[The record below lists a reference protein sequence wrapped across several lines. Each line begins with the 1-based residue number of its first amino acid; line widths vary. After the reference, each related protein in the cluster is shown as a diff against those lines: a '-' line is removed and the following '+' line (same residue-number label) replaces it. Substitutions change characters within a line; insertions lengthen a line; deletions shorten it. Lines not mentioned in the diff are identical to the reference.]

1 MLYDCLVSCW
11 AQEYINRPS
20 AEELTKHMVPENLSI
35 VNSYNLGDI
44 QVTDVLVVTAEDGGA
59 SLWIASNL
67 FGGDSFIE
75 ENVLSVYAVVDSESG
90 PSFKMDVSC
99 YNFVCPIIKN
109 SKHGVK
115 FLKYVQGYE

>member
-20 AEELTKHMVPENLSI
+20 AEELTKNMVPENLSI

-44 QVTDVLVVTAEDGGA
+44 QVTDVLVVTAEDGSA

-67 FGGDSFIE
+67 FHESE
-75 ENVLSVYAVVDSESG
+75 HVQENVLSVFTVVDSESSS
-90 PSFKMDVSC
+90 SFKMDVS
-99 YNFVCPIIKN
+99 
-109 SKHGVK
+109 
-115 FLKYVQGYE
+115 L